1 MRGEGKNL
9 SANRLPPPAA
19 GGLGKGHHPSPFPFY
34 LIVAVVLAATM
45 SGCGTVARRD
55 APRAERTPTTVI
67 VPAPR
72 GGGYYLDDGPGD
84 NPPADLDS
92 VAEPEPKWEPLHRGA
107 SRPYTVLGR
116 NYAPMT
122 GLAPYRARGLATW
135 YGRRYH
141 GKQTSSG
148 EIYNMYGMS
157 AAHPI
162 LPIPSYARVTNL
174 QNDRSVVVRI
184 NDRGPFVEDRLID
197 LSYAAAHKLGLLPR
211 GSGMVEVEAII
222 PDGAPATVV
231 ASAGGARDAE
241 RPEKPRSRVVP
252 PQEEVAAGAASPKA
266 EAENASLPAPAASEA
281 SGVFLQFGAFG
292 SKDNAESYLARL
304 QAQFEWLAQA
314 LHIFARDGLFRVHA
328 GPYPSQSEARRIAQ
342 RISEALGVR
351 PMVLTR

>member
-1 MRGEGKNL
+1 M
-9 SANRLPPPAA
+9 SA
-19 GGLGKGHHPSPFPFY
+19 
-34 LIVAVVLAATM
+34 
-45 SGCGTVARRD
+45 CGTVARRD

-84 NPPADLDS
+84 GPPADLDS

-116 NYAPMT
+116 SYAPMT

-162 LPIPSYARVTNL
+162 LPIPSYARITNL
-174 QNDRSVVVRI
+174 QNNRSVVVRI
-184 NDRGPFVEDRLID
+184 NDRGPFVDDRLID
-197 LSYAAAHKLGLLPR
+197 LSYAAAYKLGLLPR

-222 PDGAPATVV
+222 PDGAPATAV
-231 ASAGGARDAE
+231 ASAGGTRGAW
-241 RPEKPRSRVVP
+241 RPEKPQSSVAP
-252 PQEEVAAGAASPKA
+252 PQEEAAASAAPSKG
-266 EAENASLPAPAASEA
+266 EAGSAPAPVTADA

-314 LHIFARDGLFRVHA
+314 LHIFTRDGLFRVHA
-328 GPYPSQSEARRIAQ
+328 GPYPSQSEARRAAQ
-342 RISEALGVR
+342 RIGEALGVR